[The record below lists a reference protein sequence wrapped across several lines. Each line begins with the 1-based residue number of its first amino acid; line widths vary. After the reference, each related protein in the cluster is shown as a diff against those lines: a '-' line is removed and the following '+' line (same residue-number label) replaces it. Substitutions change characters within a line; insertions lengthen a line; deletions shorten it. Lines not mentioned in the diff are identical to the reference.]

1 MRRAAIW
8 AIALLGIAGAAAAL
22 LLPRHEHADTQ
33 GPSHTAKTE
42 DDVAHYTCP
51 MHPSVQKDG
60 PGQCPICGM
69 DLTPVEAIDLEEGIV
84 VVDEGRR
91 QQIGVRTEPA
101 TVRPLVLEIRAV
113 GRVQYDET
121 RLSDV
126 NLRMSGWV
134 ERLRVDE
141 TGQYVKR
148 GQPLFTLYSPELY
161 AAQTEYLAA
170 VGKGRGDGAAVLSEL
185 AGASRQRLRLLGM
198 SETQIRQLSKRDA
211 PWEHMPI
218 VAPSTGYVIE
228 KAVVE
233 GAYVEAGTRVYRIA
247 DLSRVWIDADV
258 YEADLRHL
266 EVGQPV
272 RVVLPY
278 AKSQSFEGRLDYV
291 YPTLNDQTRTGRV
304 RVTLPNENLDLK
316 PDMYATVLLDVDLGR
331 RLAVPDSSVVYTG
344 PRRLVFVDIGE
355 GRLRPTEVELGVHAG
370 GFYEIVGGLEEG
382 ERVVTSGNFLIAAES
397 RIRSA
402 LEYWKVEGE
411 HAGH

>member
-1 MRRAAIW
+1 M
-8 AIALLGIAGAAAAL
+8 
-22 LLPRHEHADTQ
+22 
-33 GPSHTAKTE
+33 
-42 DDVAHYTCP
+42 
-51 MHPSVQKDG
+51 
-60 PGQCPICGM
+60 
-69 DLTPVEAIDLEEGIV
+69 
-84 VVDEGRR
+84 
-91 QQIGVRTEPA
+91 
-101 TVRPLVLEIRAV
+101 
-113 GRVQYDET
+113 
-121 RLSDV
+121 
-126 NLRMSGWV
+126 
-134 ERLRVDE
+134 
-141 TGQYVKR
+141 
-148 GQPLFTLYSPELY
+148 
-161 AAQTEYLAA
+161 
-170 VGKGRGDGAAVLSEL
+170 
-185 AGASRQRLRLLGM
+185 
-198 SETQIRQLSKRDA
+198 
-211 PWEHMPI
+211 

-278 AKSQSFEGRLDYV
+278 AKSESFEGRLDYV

-355 GRLRPTEVELGVHAG
+355 GRLRPTEVELGVHASG
-370 GFYEIVGGLEEG
+370 LYEIVGGLEEG